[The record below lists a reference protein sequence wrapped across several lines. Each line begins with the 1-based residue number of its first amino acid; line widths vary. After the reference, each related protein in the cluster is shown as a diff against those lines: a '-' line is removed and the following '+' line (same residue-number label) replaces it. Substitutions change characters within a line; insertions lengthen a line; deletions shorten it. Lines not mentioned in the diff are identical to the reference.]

1 VGGVSDAVVVGD
13 EHVVAEDAFALGG
26 ERGERRRGALVAGV
40 GLELVERAVQPFE
53 EVLEHQ
59 QLRLDVG
66 AGPPRAGVE
75 PGPADLEAAM
85 LGAECRVSGCSDHAP
100 GDAVTRGER
109 DLTSGGGLLEGLFE
123 PVVELLAIGNL
134 SEIPVPYRRV
144 A

>member
-1 VGGVSDAVVVGD
+1 MWWRRMPSHWAGSA
-13 EHVVAEDAFALGG
+13 ASAAG
-26 ERGERRRGALVAGV
+26 ERWLRASALKLDA
-40 GLELVERAVQPFE
+40 LAVQPFE
-53 EVLEHQ
+53 EVLEHL

-66 AGPPRAGVE
+66 PGPPRAGVE

-134 SEIPVPYRRV
+134 SEIPAPYPRV